1 MMLNQGVLGFV
12 HLACDEPALAHARL
26 GPLVAW
32 MDVVGIREPGVIRFV
47 PDALEA
53 LIALGE
59 FDRAEVLLRSFQAD
73 AVRLNRRWAILAAA
87 RLDATR
93 RAALGDAAAAIGDL
107 ETAIARHADHV
118 PPMDAAR
125 AFLALGTI
133 QRRTLQRKAARS
145 SLTTALE
152 RFDALGAA
160 QWSEK
165 ARTLLG
171 RSAVD
176 ADGDRSAALT
186 PSEQRV
192 VDLVA
197 AGATNRAA
205 ADRLFVSVRAIEVH
219 LTNVY
224 RKLGVRS
231 RTELAAL
238 VAGQRT
244 APDPIPEEQ
253 TA

>member
-1 MMLNQGVLGFV
+1 VLGFV

-26 GPLVAW
+26 GPLMAW

-59 FDRAEVLLRSFQAD
+59 LDRVEVLLSSFEAD
-73 AVRLNRRWAILAAA
+73 AVRLNRGWAMLAAA
-87 RLDATR
+87 RVRAAQ
-93 RAALGDAAAAIGDL
+93 RAALGDAGAAIGDL
-107 ETAIARHADHV
+107 EAAIARHADHV

-152 RFDALGAA
+152 RFEALGAV

-171 RSAVD
+171 RSAV
-176 ADGDRSAALT
+176 ASDGDRPTALT

-205 ADRLFVSVRAIEVH
+205 ADRLFVSVRAVEVH

-238 VAGQRT
+238 VAGPRA
-244 APDPIPEEQ
+244 APDHALEEQ